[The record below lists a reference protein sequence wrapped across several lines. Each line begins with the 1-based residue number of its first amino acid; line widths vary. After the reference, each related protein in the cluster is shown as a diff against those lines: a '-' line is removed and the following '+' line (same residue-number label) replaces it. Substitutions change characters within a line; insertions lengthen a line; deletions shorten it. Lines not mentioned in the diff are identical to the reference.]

1 MTEDYPKTILE
12 FERRFATDAACRA
25 YLMALRWPECFVCP
39 RCGGCKAWPTVH
51 DRWVCAACRH
61 QATVTAGTIF
71 QDTRQPLRLWF
82 RAMWYVT
89 SQKNGASA
97 LGLQRVLGLGGYLTA
112 WSWLH
117 KLRRA
122 MVRPGRE
129 RLGGEVEV
137 DETYVGGLAE
147 GPRGRGSQKKALSI
161 ATTAASHGTLAIQN
175 APRPDQ
181 AADVIY
187 VPVGGFIGIDT
198 FEYTI
203 IDADGNT
210 STGMVTVEVTPQ

>member
-1 MTEDYPKTILE
+1 MIEDYPKTILE
-12 FERRFATDAACRA
+12 FEQRFATDAACRA
-25 YLMALRWPECFVCP
+25 YLMALRWPEGFVCP

-71 QDTRQPLRLWF
+71 QDPRQPLRLWF

-147 GPRGRGSQKKALSI
+147 GPRGRGSQKESLGR
-161 ATTAASHGTLAIQN
+161 HC
-175 APRPDQ
+175 RPKGRQ
-181 AADVIY
+181 RHWAY
-187 VPVGGFIGIDT
+187 SVGSDR
-198 FEYTI
+198 
-203 IDADGNT
+203 
-210 STGMVTVEVTPQ
+210 